1 MNTFFVVGTFLVW
14 ASPAALFA
22 QAAPPAASPLPAA
35 STPPAPRTKTLRVK
49 FKVGET
55 LHYRLVEDT
64 VGYSLEPHKKLVPI
78 QSQVEMTLH
87 QTVTAVRETDGAGI
101 LDFGIDSMA
110 VTVDKQKPPET
121 TGSSPDPAILASLA
135 KLVVLPSGKIGE
147 TLVNPLFDA
156 AESLLGEDP
165 AHQSVLAGLG
175 ELPPDPVQ
183 VGSKWK
189 SLVFL
194 GMVGEQTNASL
205 SLTAW
210 EKTPAPKDPATL
222 AVIKQVL
229 KGKFGTPAAD
239 LGRPICDMRI
249 TGWTSGTQT
258 VRFNV
263 EAGTVESRD
272 SVVWMTVLLTPRND
286 EGRFAG
292 TPIRMWIKVTSKLTQ
307 IAAPV
312 QKLYKEPSSPPGPQ

>member
-1 MNTFFVVGTFLVW
+1 MNTFLVAVTLLVW
-14 ASPAALFA
+14 AASPAALFA
-22 QAAPPAASPLPAA
+22 QAAPPAAPLP
-35 STPPAPRTKTLRVK
+35 STPRTENLRVK

-55 LHYRLVEDT
+55 VYYRLVEDT
-64 VGYSLEPHKKLVPI
+64 IGYSLEPHGKLTPI
-78 QSQVEMTLH
+78 QSHLELTLH
-87 QTVTAVRETDGAGI
+87 QTVSALRETDGAGL
-101 LDFGIDSMA
+101 LDFGIDSMT

-121 TGSSPDPAILASLA
+121 TGSSPDPAVLASLA

-147 TLVNPLFDA
+147 TLINPLFDA

-165 AHQSVLAGLG
+165 AHQSPVASLG
-175 ELPPDPVQ
+175 ELPPGPVQ
-183 VGSKWK
+183 VGGKWK
-189 SLVFL
+189 SPVFL

-210 EKTPAPKDPATL
+210 EKAAAPKEAATL

-239 LGRPICDMRI
+239 LGKTSCDMKI
-249 TGWTSGTQT
+249 AGWTSGTQT

-272 SVVWMTVLLTPRND
+272 SVVWMTVQLTARND

-292 TPIRMWIKVTSKLTQ
+292 TPTKMWVRVTSKLTQ
-307 IAAPV
+307 AAAAA
-312 QKLYKEPSSPPGPQ
+312 K

>member
-1 MNTFFVVGTFLVW
+1 
-14 ASPAALFA
+14 
-22 QAAPPAASPLPAA
+22 
-35 STPPAPRTKTLRVK
+35 
-49 FKVGET
+49 
-55 LHYRLVEDT
+55 
-64 VGYSLEPHKKLVPI
+64 
-78 QSQVEMTLH
+78 MTLH
-87 QTVTAVRETDGAGI
+87 QTVTAVRETDGAGL

-110 VTVDKQKPPET
+110 VTVDKHKPPET
-121 TGSSPDPAILASLA
+121 AGSSPDPAILARLA
-135 KLVVLPSGKIGE
+135 KLVVLPNGKIGE

-165 AHQSVLAGLG
+165 AHRSVLAGLG

-189 SLVFL
+189 GLVFL

-210 EKTPAPKDPATL
+210 EKIPAPKDPARL

-239 LGRPICDMRI
+239 LERSICDMRI

-258 VRFNV
+258 ARFNV

-307 IAAPV
+307 IAAPA
-312 QKLYKEPSSPPGPQ
+312 K